1 MGNPIGASI
10 SASAAMRERLSVRM
24 YSVPIKM
31 GEAGRGI
38 NVGPEVGSAVTVA
51 EVETA
56 AFVAEEPAV
65 FVAEVEAAVVEGA
78 AVLGA

>member
-1 MGNPIGASI
+1 
-10 SASAAMRERLSVRM
+10 
-24 YSVPIKM
+24 M